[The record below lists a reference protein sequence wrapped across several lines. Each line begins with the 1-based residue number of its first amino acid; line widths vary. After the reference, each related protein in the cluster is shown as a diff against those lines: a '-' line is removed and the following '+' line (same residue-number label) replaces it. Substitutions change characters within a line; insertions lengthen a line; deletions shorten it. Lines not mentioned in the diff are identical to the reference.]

1 MPCDLG
7 AEAERG
13 GEGCAADDF
22 LPPLPGGVRRGWEI
36 MLKKNCS

>member
-7 AEAERG
+7 AEAE

-36 MLKKNCS
+36 RLKKNYS